1 MAFHCAVR
9 SWCSTPLN
17 DRSPTIC
24 NVSSKRSANYLK
36 PNAPS
41 PVCCSKGWCSSTKR
55 GDGSSNQNHRAART
69 AADNQEA
76 RAMRELLACF
86 HSAASATRVP
96 PYVCALRPLPSIAS
110 RHRRCA
116 RAHPTAEF
124 VGRFRA
130 CSSTPICAGY
140 RPCSSMKRN
149 AEAGRASVSPTRAA
163 AKTKSPRCARAF
175 CLQPFHGESCVTR
188 IRCAKAHPNVRVMA
202 LKQET
207 RAVRGLL
214 ASFGG
219 TRFAGAALLIAPY
232 GRHCAARPF
241 TCIWLL

>member
-1 MAFHCAVR
+1 MPYGRCRIALLLMTVK
-9 SWCSTPLN
+9 S
-17 DRSPTIC
+17 
-24 NVSSKRSANYLK
+24 
-36 PNAPS
+36 
-41 PVCCSKGWCSSTKR
+41 
-55 GDGSSNQNHRAART
+55 GD
-69 AADNQEA
+69 
-76 RAMRELLACF
+76 
-86 HSAASATRVP
+86 
-96 PYVCALRPLPSIAS
+96 Y
-110 RHRRCA
+110 RHK
-116 RAHPTAEF
+116 AHPTRSCNSFIRRHPLHGCRPTNTAYGLTPPR
-124 VGRFRA
+124 VITPYGRPSSRPKNRTPSSA
-130 CSSTPICAGY
+130 SSTAC
-140 RPCSSMKRN
+140 CSSMKRN